1 MGKRYRIILFLFFT
15 ANMVFAESNLDS
27 LLVNLDQTILQH
39 EIYKDRRE
47 ARIRELKGK
56 ATKTAPN
63 SIAAYQLNDSIY
75 REYKSYMCDSAV
87 LYLTKNI
94 RIARNLRDQEREY
107 KSKLLLA
114 SLHAATG
121 MYQEAIDVL
130 EEVRREDLP
139 ASLTCD
145 YYTCKEQVYREISG
159 NSRDPQSI
167 RRYEDKSFVYR
178 DSLAMMLPEGAGKRV
193 ELQELA
199 LRADGWTDEA
209 LRINDTRLAKI
220 PFGTPE
226 YALTSYQRAMIYRQ
240 KKDREKEKY
249 YLALSSLSD
258 IQSAITDHASLW
270 MLADLLLKDGDIE
283 RAYHYIRFSWDETN
297 RFRARSRS
305 WQSADILSLID
316 KNYQA
321 TIEGKNRILVTYLTL
336 ISVLTLLLISAIV
349 YIYRQMKRLAEAR
362 NHLQE
367 TNEQLKVLNGEL
379 YQMNDRLQ
387 SANLELSES
396 NRIKEEYIGRF
407 MSLCSSYIDK
417 LDGYRRMV
425 YKMVSSGQIGE
436 LVKVTRSSKGLEAE
450 LNALYKNFD
459 TAFLHL
465 FPNFVTQFNSLL
477 LEDEQVVLKRD
488 ELLNTELRIF
498 ALIRLGIN
506 DSSQIAEFL
515 RYSVNTIYNYRAKV
529 KNKACVSRD
538 DFENL
543 VRKILLYLIHFFSNI
558 KDLYLVVK

>member
-1 MGKRYRIILFLFFT
+1 MRERWRIILFLLFT
-15 ANMVFAESNLDS
+15 ANIAFADNNLDS
-27 LLVNLDQTILQH
+27 ILIRLDQTILRH
-39 EIYKDRRE
+39 EIYKNARE
-47 ARIRELKGK
+47 ARIRVLKE
-56 ATKTAPN
+56 KTVNAEPV
-63 SIAAYQLNDSIY
+63 SLAAYQLNDSIF

-87 LYLTKNI
+87 HYLNKNVE
-94 RIARNLRDQEREY
+94 IARKLHDREREY
-107 KSKLLLA
+107 KSIFLLSSLLA
-114 SLHAATG
+114 TAG
-121 MYQEAIDVL
+121 MYQEAVDMLGDI
-130 EEVRREDLP
+130 RREQLP
-139 ASLTCD
+139 SSLIQD
-145 YYTCKEQVYREISG
+145 YYVCKEHVYREISG
-159 NSRDPQSI
+159 NSREPKSK
-167 RRYEDKSFVYR
+167 RRYGDLSLAYR
-178 DSLAMMLPEGAGKRV
+178 DSLLRILPEGVDKRI
-193 ELQELA
+193 ELQELV
-199 LRADGWTDEA
+199 LRADGRMEDA
-209 LRINDTRLAKI
+209 CRINDARLARV
-220 PFGTPE
+220 PFGSPE

-240 KKDREKEKY
+240 EGNREKEKL

-258 IQSAITDHASLW
+258 VQSAITDHASLW

-321 TIEGKNRILVTYLTL
+321 TIEKKNRMLVTYLAL
-336 ISVLTLLLISAIV
+336 ISLLTLLLISAVI
-349 YIYRQMKRLAEAR
+349 YIYRQMKHLAEAR

-367 TNEQLKVLNGEL
+367 TNGQLKVLNGEL
-379 YQMNDRLQ
+379 HQMNARLQ
-387 SANLELSES
+387 SANRQLSES
-396 NRIKEEYIGRF
+396 NQIKEEYIGRF
-407 MSLCSSYIDK
+407 IKLCSTYIDK

-425 YKMVSSGQIGE
+425 NKKVCAGQIEE
-436 LVKVTRSSKGLEAE
+436 LAKITRSSNALNAE
-450 LNALYKNFD
+450 LDELYKNFD

-465 FPNFVTQFNSLL
+465 FPNFVAQFNALL
-477 LEDEQVVLKRD
+477 QEDEQIVLKRD

-543 VRKILLYLIHFFSNI
+543 VREIH
-558 KDLYLVVK
+558 

>member
-1 MGKRYRIILFLFFT
+1 MGKRFKMILFLFFT
-15 ANMVFAESNLDS
+15 ANMVFAESGLDS
-27 LLVNLDQTILQH
+27 LLVSLDQTILRH
-39 EIYKDRRE
+39 EIYKDKRE
-47 ARIRELKGK
+47 DRIRDLKERAIK
-56 ATKTAPN
+56 AAPN
-63 SIAAYQLNDSIY
+63 SIAAYRLNDSIY

-94 RIARNLRDQEREY
+94 RIARNLHDQEREY
-107 KSKLLLA
+107 KSKMLLA

-121 MYQEAIDVL
+121 MYQEAVDVL
-130 EEVRREDLP
+130 EEICREDVP
-139 ASLTCD
+139 ASLTLD
-145 YYTCKEQVYREISG
+145 YYACKEKVYREISG

-167 RRYEDKSFVYR
+167 RRYEDKSLVYR
-178 DSLAMMLPEGAGKRV
+178 DSLAMMLPEDADKRI

-199 LRADGWTDEA
+199 LRAGGHADEA
-209 LRINDTRLAKI
+209 LRINDARLAKI
-220 PFGTPE
+220 SFGTPE
-226 YALTSYQRAMIYRQ
+226 YALASYQRAMIYRQ
-240 KKDREKEKY
+240 RKDPEKEKY

-258 IQSAITDHASLW
+258 IQSAITDHVSLW

-336 ISVLTLLLISAIV
+336 ISVLTLLLVSAIV

-367 TNEQLKVLNGEL
+367 TNGQLKVLNGEL
-379 YQMNDRLQ
+379 HQMNDRLQ
-387 SANLELSES
+387 AANLELSES
-396 NRIKEEYIGRF
+396 NQIKEEYIGRF

-425 YKMVSSGQIGE
+425 HKKVSSGQIEE

-450 LNALYKNFD
+450 LDALYKNFD

-465 FPNFVTQFNSLL
+465 FPNFVVQFNSLL

-529 KNKACVSRD
+529 KNKARVSRD

-543 VRKILLYLIHFFSNI
+543 VRKIH
-558 KDLYLVVK
+558 

>member
-139 ASLTCD
+139 ASLTRD
-145 YYTCKEQVYREISG
+145 YYACKEQVYREISG

-178 DSLAMMLPEGAGKRV
+178 DSLAMMLPEDAGKRV

-199 LRADGWTDEA
+199 LRADGRTDEA

-270 MLADLLLKDGDIE
+270 MLADLLLKDGD
-283 RAYHYIRFSWDETN
+283 ETN

-321 TIEGKNRILVTYLTL
+321 TVEGKNRILVTYLTL

-543 VRKILLYLIHFFSNI
+543 VRKIH
-558 KDLYLVVK
+558 

>member
-47 ARIRELKGK
+47 ARICELKGK

-107 KSKLLLA
+107 ISKLLLA

-139 ASLTCD
+139 ASLTRD
-145 YYTCKEQVYREISG
+145 YYACKEQVYREISG

-178 DSLAMMLPEGAGKRV
+178 DSLAMMLPEDAGKRV

-199 LRADGWTDEA
+199 LRADGRTDEA

-543 VRKILLYLIHFFSNI
+543 VREIH
-558 KDLYLVVK
+558 

>member
-1 MGKRYRIILFLFFT
+1 MRERWRIILFLLFT
-15 ANMVFAESNLDS
+15 ANIAFADNNLDS
-27 LLVNLDQTILQH
+27 ILIRLDQTILRH
-39 EIYKDRRE
+39 EIYKNARE
-47 ARIRELKGK
+47 ARIRVLKEK
-56 ATKTAPN
+56 AVNAAPV
-63 SIAAYQLNDSIY
+63 SLAAYQLNDSIF

-87 LYLTKNI
+87 HYLNKNVE
-94 RIARNLRDQEREY
+94 IARKLHDREREY
-107 KSKLLLA
+107 KSIFLLSSLLA
-114 SLHAATG
+114 TAG
-121 MYQEAIDVL
+121 MYQEAVDMLGDI
-130 EEVRREDLP
+130 RREQLP
-139 ASLTCD
+139 SSLIQD
-145 YYTCKEQVYREISG
+145 YYVCKEHVYREISG
-159 NSRDPQSI
+159 NSREPKSK
-167 RRYEDKSFVYR
+167 RRYGDLSLAYR
-178 DSLAMMLPEGAGKRV
+178 DSLLRILPEGVDKRI
-193 ELQELA
+193 ELQELV
-199 LRADGWTDEA
+199 LRADGRMEDA
-209 LRINDTRLAKI
+209 CRINDARLARV
-220 PFGTPE
+220 PFGSPE

-240 KKDREKEKY
+240 EGNREKEKL

-258 IQSAITDHASLW
+258 VQSAITDHASLW

-321 TIEGKNRILVTYLTL
+321 TIEKKNGMLVTYLAL
-336 ISVLTLLLISAIV
+336 ISLLTLLLISAVI

-367 TNEQLKVLNGEL
+367 TNGQLKVLNGEL
-379 YQMNDRLQ
+379 HQMNARLQ
-387 SANLELSES
+387 SANQQLSES
-396 NRIKEEYIGRF
+396 NQIKEEYIGRF
-407 MSLCSSYIDK
+407 IKLCSTYIDK

-425 YKMVSSGQIGE
+425 NKKVCAGQIEE
-436 LVKVTRSSKGLEAE
+436 LAKITRSSNALNAE
-450 LNALYKNFD
+450 LDELYKNFD

-465 FPNFVTQFNSLL
+465 FPNFVAQFNALL
-477 LEDEQVVLKRD
+477 QEDEQIVLKRD

-543 VRKILLYLIHFFSNI
+543 VREIH
-558 KDLYLVVK
+558 

>member
-139 ASLTCD
+139 ASLARD
-145 YYTCKEQVYREISG
+145 YYACKEQVYREISG

-178 DSLAMMLPEGAGKRV
+178 DSLAMMLPEDAGKRV

-199 LRADGWTDEA
+199 LRADALSEAAKADGYKSAVESLSRAFNLAEKADASVTVDASLFENDQEKALAKAIEELELTGSASDKLAQLFALSPVIDAFFDNTMVMAEDEA
-209 LRINDTRLAKI
+209 VKNNRLA
-220 PFGTPE
+220 
-226 YALTSYQRAMIYRQ
+226 L
-240 KKDREKEKY
+240 
-249 YLALSSLSD
+249 LA
-258 IQSAITDHASLW
+258 
-270 MLADLLLKDGDIE
+270 G
-283 RAYHYIRFSWDETN
+283 
-297 RFRARSRS
+297 
-305 WQSADILSLID
+305 
-316 KNYQA
+316 
-321 TIEGKNRILVTYLTL
+321 LV
-336 ISVLTLLLISAIV
+336 A
-349 YIYRQMKRLAEAR
+349 K
-362 NHLQE
+362 
-367 TNEQLKVLNGEL
+367 
-379 YQMNDRLQ
+379 
-387 SANLELSES
+387 ANA
-396 NRIKEEYIGRF
+396 
-407 MSLCSSYIDK
+407 
-417 LDGYRRMV
+417 V
-425 YKMVSSGQIGE
+425 
-436 LVKVTRSSKGLEAE
+436 A
-450 LNALYKNFD
+450 
-459 TAFLHL
+459 AF
-465 FPNFVTQFNSLL
+465 NQ
-477 LEDEQVVLKRD
+477 
-488 ELLNTELRIF
+488 LNT
-498 ALIRLGIN
+498 
-506 DSSQIAEFL
+506 
-515 RYSVNTIYNYRAKV
+515 K
-529 KNKACVSRD
+529 
-538 DFENL
+538 
-543 VRKILLYLIHFFSNI
+543 
-558 KDLYLVVK
+558 

>member
-1 MGKRYRIILFLFFT
+1 MRERWRIILFLLFT
-15 ANMVFAESNLDS
+15 ANIAFADNNLDS
-27 LLVNLDQTILQH
+27 ILIRLDQTILRH
-39 EIYKDRRE
+39 EIYKNARE
-47 ARIRELKGK
+47 ARIRVLKE
-56 ATKTAPN
+56 KTVNAAPV
-63 SIAAYQLNDSIY
+63 SLAAYQLNDSIF

-87 LYLTKNI
+87 HYLNKNVE
-94 RIARNLRDQEREY
+94 IARKLHDREREY
-107 KSKLLLA
+107 KSIFLLSSLLA
-114 SLHAATG
+114 TAG
-121 MYQEAIDVL
+121 MYQEAVDMLGDI
-130 EEVRREDLP
+130 RREQLP
-139 ASLTCD
+139 SSLIQD
-145 YYTCKEQVYREISG
+145 YYVCKEHVYREISG
-159 NSRDPQSI
+159 NSREPKSK
-167 RRYEDKSFVYR
+167 RRYGDLSLAYR
-178 DSLAMMLPEGAGKRV
+178 DSLLRILPEGVDKQI
-193 ELQELA
+193 ELQELV
-199 LRADGWTDEA
+199 LRADGRMEDA
-209 LRINDTRLAKI
+209 CRINDARLARV
-220 PFGTPE
+220 PFGSPE

-240 KKDREKEKY
+240 EGNREKEKL

-258 IQSAITDHASLW
+258 VQSAITDHASLW

-321 TIEGKNRILVTYLTL
+321 TIEKKNRMLVTYLAL
-336 ISVLTLLLISAIV
+336 ISLLTLLLISAII

-367 TNEQLKVLNGEL
+367 TNGQLKVLNGEL
-379 YQMNDRLQ
+379 HQMNARLQ
-387 SANLELSES
+387 SANQQLSES
-396 NRIKEEYIGRF
+396 NQIKEEYIGRF
-407 MSLCSSYIDK
+407 IKLCSTYIDK

-425 YKMVSSGQIGE
+425 NKKVCAGQIEE
-436 LVKVTRSSKGLEAE
+436 LAKITRSSNALNAE
-450 LNALYKNFD
+450 LDELYKNFD

-465 FPNFVTQFNSLL
+465 FPNFVAQFNALL
-477 LEDEQVVLKRD
+477 QEDEQIVLKRD

-543 VRKILLYLIHFFSNI
+543 VREIH
-558 KDLYLVVK
+558 

>member
-1 MGKRYRIILFLFFT
+1 MGKRYRIILFLFFA
-15 ANMVFAESNLDS
+15 ANMAFAEANLDS
-27 LLVNLDQTILQH
+27 LLINLDQTILRH
-39 EIYKDRRE
+39 EIYKNRRE
-47 ARIRELKGK
+47 ARIRGLKEK
-56 ATKTAPN
+56 VAKTPPN
-63 SIAAYQLNDSIY
+63 SIACYQLNDSIY

-94 RIARNLRDQEREY
+94 QIAHKLHDQEREY

-121 MYQEAIDVL
+121 MYQEAVDVL
-130 EEVRREDLP
+130 GEVGREDLP
-139 ASLTCD
+139 VSLIRD
-145 YYTCKEQVYREISG
+145 YYACKEQVYREISG

-167 RRYEDKSFVYR
+167 SRYKDRSLVYR
-178 DSLAMMLPEGAGKRV
+178 DSLIMMLPVDADRRI

-199 LRADGWTDEA
+199 LRADGDVDEA
-209 LRINDTRLAKI
+209 LRINDARLAKI

-226 YALTSYQRAMIYRQ
+226 YALASYQRAMIYRQ
-240 KKDREKEKY
+240 KEDREKEKY

-321 TIEGKNRILVTYLTL
+321 TIEGKNRMLVTYLSL

-379 YQMNDRLQ
+379 HQVNQRLQ

-396 NRIKEEYIGRF
+396 NQIKEEYIGRF
-407 MSLCSSYIDK
+407 MNLCSSYIDK

-425 YKMVSSGQIGE
+425 HKKISSGQIEE
-436 LVKVTRSSKGLEAE
+436 LVKITRSSKGLEVE
-450 LNALYKNFD
+450 LDALYKNFD

-465 FPNFVTQFNSLL
+465 FPNFVVQFNSLL
-477 LEDEQVVLKRD
+477 QEDEQVVLKRD

-538 DFENL
+538 DFENMI
-543 VRKILLYLIHFFSNI
+543 REIH
-558 KDLYLVVK
+558 

>member
-1 MGKRYRIILFLFFT
+1 MRERWRIILFLLFT
-15 ANMVFAESNLDS
+15 ANIAFADNNLDS
-27 LLVNLDQTILQH
+27 ILIRLDQTILRH
-39 EIYKDRRE
+39 EIYKNARE
-47 ARIRELKGK
+47 ARIRVLKE
-56 ATKTAPN
+56 KTVNAAPV
-63 SIAAYQLNDSIY
+63 SLVAYQLNDSIF

-87 LYLTKNI
+87 HYLNKNVE
-94 RIARNLRDQEREY
+94 IARKLHDREREY
-107 KSKLLLA
+107 KSIFLLSSLLA
-114 SLHAATG
+114 TAG
-121 MYQEAIDVL
+121 MYQEAVDMLGDI
-130 EEVRREDLP
+130 RREQLP
-139 ASLTCD
+139 SSLIQD
-145 YYTCKEQVYREISG
+145 YYVCKEHVYREISG
-159 NSRDPQSI
+159 NSREPKSK
-167 RRYEDKSFVYR
+167 RRYGDLSLAYR
-178 DSLAMMLPEGAGKRV
+178 DSLLKILPEGVDKRI
-193 ELQELA
+193 ELQELV
-199 LRADGWTDEA
+199 LRADGRMKDA
-209 LRINDTRLAKI
+209 CRINDARLARV
-220 PFGTPE
+220 PFGSPE

-240 KKDREKEKY
+240 EGNREKEKL

-258 IQSAITDHASLW
+258 VQSAITDHASLW

-321 TIEGKNRILVTYLTL
+321 TIEKKNRMLVTYLAL
-336 ISVLTLLLISAIV
+336 ISLLTLLLISAVI
-349 YIYRQMKRLAEAR
+349 YIYRQMKHLAEAR

-367 TNEQLKVLNGEL
+367 TNGQLKVLNGEL
-379 YQMNDRLQ
+379 HQMNARLQ
-387 SANLELSES
+387 LANRQLSES
-396 NRIKEEYIGRF
+396 NQIKEEYIGRF
-407 MSLCSSYIDK
+407 IKLCSTYIDK

-425 YKMVSSGQIGE
+425 NKKVCAGQIEE
-436 LVKVTRSSKGLEAE
+436 LAKITRSSNALNAE
-450 LNALYKNFD
+450 LDELYKNFD

-465 FPNFVTQFNSLL
+465 FPNFVAQFNALL
-477 LEDEQVVLKRD
+477 QEDEQIVLKRD

-543 VRKILLYLIHFFSNI
+543 VREIH
-558 KDLYLVVK
+558 

>member
-27 LLVNLDQTILQH
+27 LLINLDQTILQH

-56 ATKTAPN
+56 ATKIAPN

-94 RIARNLRDQEREY
+94 RIACNLRDLEREY

-121 MYQEAIDVL
+121 MYQEAVDVL
-130 EEVRREDLP
+130 EEVRRETLP
-139 ASLTCD
+139 ASLTRD
-145 YYTCKEQVYREISG
+145 YYACKEQVYREISG

-167 RRYEDKSFVYR
+167 RRYEDKSLVYR
-178 DSLAMMLPEGAGKRV
+178 DSLAMMLPEDASKRV

-199 LRADGWTDEA
+199 LRADGHTDEA

-336 ISVLTLLLISAIV
+336 ISAIV

-379 YQMNDRLQ
+379 HQMNDRLQ

-543 VRKILLYLIHFFSNI
+543 VRKIH
-558 KDLYLVVK
+558 

>member
-139 ASLTCD
+139 ASLTRD
-145 YYTCKEQVYREISG
+145 YYACKEQVYREISG

-199 LRADGWTDEA
+199 LRADGRTDEA
-209 LRINDTRLAKI
+209 HRINDTRLAKI

-321 TIEGKNRILVTYLTL
+321 TVEGKNRILVTYLTL

-367 TNEQLKVLNGEL
+367 TNEQLKVLDGEL

-543 VRKILLYLIHFFSNI
+543 VREIH
-558 KDLYLVVK
+558 

>member
-56 ATKTAPN
+56 ATKIAPN

-87 LYLTKNI
+87 LYLTQNI
-94 RIARNLRDQEREY
+94 RIACNLRDQEREY

-139 ASLTCD
+139 ASLTRD
-145 YYTCKEQVYREISG
+145 YYACKEQVYREISG

-167 RRYEDKSFVYR
+167 RRYEDKSLVYR

-199 LRADGWTDEA
+199 LRADGHTDEA

-258 IQSAITDHASLW
+258 IQSAITDHPSLW

-543 VRKILLYLIHFFSNI
+543 VREIH
-558 KDLYLVVK
+558 

>member
-1 MGKRYRIILFLFFT
+1 MRERWRIILFLLFT
-15 ANMVFAESNLDS
+15 ANIAFADNNLDS
-27 LLVNLDQTILQH
+27 ILIRLDQTILRH
-39 EIYKDRRE
+39 EIYKNARE
-47 ARIRELKGK
+47 ARIRVLKE
-56 ATKTAPN
+56 KTVNAAPV
-63 SIAAYQLNDSIY
+63 SLAAYQLNDSIF

-87 LYLTKNI
+87 HYLNKNVE
-94 RIARNLRDQEREY
+94 IARKLHDREREY
-107 KSKLLLA
+107 KSIFLLSSLLA
-114 SLHAATG
+114 TAG
-121 MYQEAIDVL
+121 MYQEAVDMLGDIRQ
-130 EEVRREDLP
+130 EQLP
-139 ASLTCD
+139 SSLVQD
-145 YYTCKEQVYREISG
+145 YYACKEHVYREISG
-159 NSRDPQSI
+159 NSREPKSK
-167 RRYEDKSFVYR
+167 RRYGDLSLAYR
-178 DSLAMMLPEGAGKRV
+178 DSLLRILPEGVDKRI
-193 ELQELA
+193 ELQELV
-199 LRADGWTDEA
+199 LRADGRMEDA
-209 LRINDTRLAKI
+209 CRINDARLARV
-220 PFGTPE
+220 PFGSPE

-240 KKDREKEKY
+240 EGNREKEKL

-258 IQSAITDHASLW
+258 VQSAITDHASLW

-321 TIEGKNRILVTYLTL
+321 TIEKKNRMLVTYLAL
-336 ISVLTLLLISAIV
+336 ISLLTLLLISAVI

-367 TNEQLKVLNGEL
+367 TNGQLKVLNGEL
-379 YQMNDRLQ
+379 HQMNARLQ
-387 SANLELSES
+387 SANRQLSES
-396 NRIKEEYIGRF
+396 NQIKEEYIGRF
-407 MSLCSSYIDK
+407 IKLCSTYIDK

-425 YKMVSSGQIGE
+425 NKKVCAGQIEE
-436 LVKVTRSSKGLEAE
+436 LAKITRSSNALNAE
-450 LNALYKNFD
+450 LDELYKNFD

-465 FPNFVTQFNSLL
+465 FPNFVAQFNALL
-477 LEDEQVVLKRD
+477 QEDEQIVLKRD

-543 VRKILLYLIHFFSNI
+543 VREIH
-558 KDLYLVVK
+558 

>member
-1 MGKRYRIILFLFFT
+1 MRERWRIILFLLFT
-15 ANMVFAESNLDS
+15 ANIAFADNNLDS
-27 LLVNLDQTILQH
+27 ILIRLDQTILRH
-39 EIYKDRRE
+39 EIYKNARE
-47 ARIRELKGK
+47 ARIRVLKE
-56 ATKTAPN
+56 KTVNAAPV
-63 SIAAYQLNDSIY
+63 SLAAYQLNDSIF

-87 LYLTKNI
+87 HYLNKNVE
-94 RIARNLRDQEREY
+94 IARKLHDREREY
-107 KSKLLLA
+107 KSIFLLSSLLA
-114 SLHAATG
+114 TAG
-121 MYQEAIDVL
+121 MYQEAVDMLGDI
-130 EEVRREDLP
+130 RREQLP
-139 ASLTCD
+139 SSLIQD
-145 YYTCKEQVYREISG
+145 YYVCKEHVYREISG
-159 NSRDPQSI
+159 NSREPKSK
-167 RRYEDKSFVYR
+167 RRYGDLSLAYR
-178 DSLAMMLPEGAGKRV
+178 DSLLRILPEGVDKRI

-199 LRADGWTDEA
+199 LRADGRMEDA
-209 LRINDTRLAKI
+209 CRINDARLARV
-220 PFGTPE
+220 PFGSPE

-240 KKDREKEKY
+240 EGNREKEKL

-258 IQSAITDHASLW
+258 VQSAITDHASLW

-321 TIEGKNRILVTYLTL
+321 TIEKKNRMLVTYLAL
-336 ISVLTLLLISAIV
+336 ISLLTLLLISAVI

-367 TNEQLKVLNGEL
+367 TNGQLKVLNGEL
-379 YQMNDRLQ
+379 HQMNARLQ
-387 SANLELSES
+387 LANRQLSES
-396 NRIKEEYIGRF
+396 NQIKEEYIGRF
-407 MSLCSSYIDK
+407 IKLCSTYIDK

-425 YKMVSSGQIGE
+425 NKKVCAGQIEE
-436 LVKVTRSSKGLEAE
+436 LAKITRSSNALNAE
-450 LNALYKNFD
+450 LDELYKNFD

-465 FPNFVTQFNSLL
+465 FPNFVAQFNALL
-477 LEDEQVVLKRD
+477 QEDEQVVLKRD

-543 VRKILLYLIHFFSNI
+543 VREIH
-558 KDLYLVVK
+558 

>member
-1 MGKRYRIILFLFFT
+1 MGKRYRIILFLFFA
-15 ANMVFAESNLDS
+15 ANMAFAEANLDS
-27 LLVNLDQTILQH
+27 LLINLDQTILRH
-39 EIYKDRRE
+39 EIYKNRRE
-47 ARIRELKGK
+47 ARIRGLKEK
-56 ATKTAPN
+56 VAKTPPN
-63 SIAAYQLNDSIY
+63 SIACYQLNDSIY

-94 RIARNLRDQEREY
+94 QIAHKLHDQEREY

-121 MYQEAIDVL
+121 MYQEAVDVL
-130 EEVRREDLP
+130 GEVGREDLP
-139 ASLTCD
+139 VSLIRD
-145 YYTCKEQVYREISG
+145 YYACKEQVYREISG

-167 RRYEDKSFVYR
+167 SRYKDRSLVYR
-178 DSLAMMLPEGAGKRV
+178 DSLIMMLPVDADRRI
-193 ELQELA
+193 ELQELV
-199 LRADGWTDEA
+199 LRADGDVDEA
-209 LRINDTRLAKI
+209 LRINDARLAKI

-226 YALTSYQRAMIYRQ
+226 YALASYQRAMIYRQ
-240 KKDREKEKY
+240 KEDREKEKY

-321 TIEGKNRILVTYLTL
+321 TIEGKNRMLVTYLSL

-379 YQMNDRLQ
+379 HQVNQRLQ

-396 NRIKEEYIGRF
+396 NQIKEEYIGRF

-425 YKMVSSGQIGE
+425 HKKISSGQIEE
-436 LVKVTRSSKGLEAE
+436 LVKITRSSKGLEVE
-450 LNALYKNFD
+450 LDALYKNFD

-465 FPNFVTQFNSLL
+465 FPNFVVQFNSLL
-477 LEDEQVVLKRD
+477 QEDEQVVLKRD

-538 DFENL
+538 DFENMI
-543 VRKILLYLIHFFSNI
+543 REIH
-558 KDLYLVVK
+558 

>member
-1 MGKRYRIILFLFFT
+1 MRERWRIILFLLFT
-15 ANMVFAESNLDS
+15 ANIAFADNNLDS
-27 LLVNLDQTILQH
+27 VLIRLDQTILRH
-39 EIYKDRRE
+39 EIYKNARE
-47 ARIRELKGK
+47 ARIRVLKE
-56 ATKTAPN
+56 KTVNAAPV
-63 SIAAYQLNDSIY
+63 SLAAYQLNDSIF

-87 LYLTKNI
+87 HYLNKNVE
-94 RIARNLRDQEREY
+94 IARKLHDREREY
-107 KSKLLLA
+107 KSIFLLSSLLA
-114 SLHAATG
+114 TAG
-121 MYQEAIDVL
+121 MYQEAVDMLGDIRQ
-130 EEVRREDLP
+130 EQLP
-139 ASLTCD
+139 SSLVQD
-145 YYTCKEQVYREISG
+145 YYACKEHVYREISG
-159 NSRDPQSI
+159 NSREPKSK
-167 RRYEDKSFVYR
+167 RRYGDLSLAYR
-178 DSLAMMLPEGAGKRV
+178 DSLLRILPEGVDKRI
-193 ELQELA
+193 ELQELV
-199 LRADGWTDEA
+199 LRADGRMEDA
-209 LRINDTRLAKI
+209 CRINDARLARV
-220 PFGTPE
+220 PFGSPE

-240 KKDREKEKY
+240 EGNREKEKL

-258 IQSAITDHASLW
+258 VQSAITDHASLW

-321 TIEGKNRILVTYLTL
+321 TIEKKNRMLVTYLAL
-336 ISVLTLLLISAIV
+336 ISLLTLLLISAII
-349 YIYRQMKRLAEAR
+349 YIYRQMKHLAEAR

-367 TNEQLKVLNGEL
+367 TNGQLKVLNGEL
-379 YQMNDRLQ
+379 HQMNARLQ
-387 SANLELSES
+387 SANQQLSES
-396 NRIKEEYIGRF
+396 NQIKEEYIGRF
-407 MSLCSSYIDK
+407 IKLCSTYIDK

-425 YKMVSSGQIGE
+425 NKKVCAGQIEE
-436 LVKVTRSSKGLEAE
+436 LAKITRSSNALNAE
-450 LNALYKNFD
+450 LDELYKNFD

-465 FPNFVTQFNSLL
+465 FPNFVAQFNALL
-477 LEDEQVVLKRD
+477 QEDEQIVLKRD

-543 VRKILLYLIHFFSNI
+543 VREIH
-558 KDLYLVVK
+558 

>member
-1 MGKRYRIILFLFFT
+1 MRERWSIILFLLFT
-15 ANMVFAESNLDS
+15 ANIAFADNNLDS
-27 LLVNLDQTILQH
+27 ILIRLDQTILRH
-39 EIYKDRRE
+39 EIYKNARE
-47 ARIRELKGK
+47 ARIRVLKE
-56 ATKTAPN
+56 KTVNAAPV
-63 SIAAYQLNDSIY
+63 SLAAYQLNDSIF

-87 LYLTKNI
+87 HYLNKNVE
-94 RIARNLRDQEREY
+94 IARKLHDREREY
-107 KSKLLLA
+107 KSIFLLSSLLA
-114 SLHAATG
+114 TAG
-121 MYQEAIDVL
+121 MYQEAVDMLGDI
-130 EEVRREDLP
+130 RREQLP
-139 ASLTCD
+139 SSLIQD
-145 YYTCKEQVYREISG
+145 YYVCKEHVYREISG
-159 NSRDPQSI
+159 NSREPKSK
-167 RRYEDKSFVYR
+167 RRYGDLSLAYR
-178 DSLAMMLPEGAGKRV
+178 DSLLRILPEGVDKRI
-193 ELQELA
+193 ELQELV
-199 LRADGWTDEA
+199 LRADGRMEDA
-209 LRINDTRLAKI
+209 CRINDARLARV
-220 PFGTPE
+220 PFGSPE

-240 KKDREKEKY
+240 EGNREKEKL

-258 IQSAITDHASLW
+258 VQSAITDHASLW

-321 TIEGKNRILVTYLTL
+321 TIEKKNGMLVTYLAL
-336 ISVLTLLLISAIV
+336 ISLLTLLLISAVI

-367 TNEQLKVLNGEL
+367 TNGQLKVLNGEL
-379 YQMNDRLQ
+379 HQMNARLQ
-387 SANLELSES
+387 LANRQLSES
-396 NRIKEEYIGRF
+396 NQIKEEYIGRF
-407 MSLCSSYIDK
+407 IKLCSTYIDK

-425 YKMVSSGQIGE
+425 NKKVCAGQIEE
-436 LVKVTRSSKGLEAE
+436 LAKITRSSNALNAE
-450 LNALYKNFD
+450 LDELYKNFD

-465 FPNFVTQFNSLL
+465 CPNFVAQFNALL
-477 LEDEQVVLKRD
+477 QEDEQIVLKRD

-543 VRKILLYLIHFFSNI
+543 VREIH
-558 KDLYLVVK
+558 

>member
-139 ASLTCD
+139 ASLTRD
-145 YYTCKEQVYREISG
+145 YYACKEQVYREISG

-178 DSLAMMLPEGAGKRV
+178 DSLAMMLPEDAGKRV

-199 LRADGWTDEA
+199 LRADGRTDEA

-258 IQSAITDHASLW
+258 SQSAITDHASLW

-465 FPNFVTQFNSLL
+465 FPNFVTQFNLLL

-543 VRKILLYLIHFFSNI
+543 VREIH
-558 KDLYLVVK
+558 

>member
-1 MGKRYRIILFLFFT
+1 MRERWRIILFLLFT
-15 ANMVFAESNLDS
+15 ANIAFADNNLDS
-27 LLVNLDQTILQH
+27 ILIRLDQTILRH
-39 EIYKDRRE
+39 EIYKNARE
-47 ARIRELKGK
+47 ARIRVLKE
-56 ATKTAPN
+56 KTVNAAPV
-63 SIAAYQLNDSIY
+63 SPAAYQLNDSIF

-87 LYLTKNI
+87 HYLNKNVE
-94 RIARNLRDQEREY
+94 IARKLHDREREY
-107 KSKLLLA
+107 KSIFLLSSLLA
-114 SLHAATG
+114 TAG
-121 MYQEAIDVL
+121 MYQEAVDMLGDI
-130 EEVRREDLP
+130 RREQLP
-139 ASLTCD
+139 SSLIQD
-145 YYTCKEQVYREISG
+145 YYVCKEHVYREISG
-159 NSRDPQSI
+159 NSREPKSK
-167 RRYEDKSFVYR
+167 RRYGDLSLAYR
-178 DSLAMMLPEGAGKRV
+178 DSLLRILPEGVDKRI
-193 ELQELA
+193 ELQELV
-199 LRADGWTDEA
+199 LRADGRMEDA
-209 LRINDTRLAKI
+209 CRINDARLARV
-220 PFGTPE
+220 PFGSPE

-240 KKDREKEKY
+240 EGNREKEKL

-258 IQSAITDHASLW
+258 VQSAITDHASLW

-321 TIEGKNRILVTYLTL
+321 TIEKKNGMLVTYLAL
-336 ISVLTLLLISAIV
+336 ISLLTLLLISAVI

-367 TNEQLKVLNGEL
+367 TNGQLKVLNGEL
-379 YQMNDRLQ
+379 HQMNARLQ
-387 SANLELSES
+387 LANRQLSES
-396 NRIKEEYIGRF
+396 NQIKEEYIGRF
-407 MSLCSSYIDK
+407 IKLCSTYIDK

-425 YKMVSSGQIGE
+425 NKKVCAGQIEE
-436 LVKVTRSSKGLEAE
+436 LAKITRSSNALNAE
-450 LNALYKNFD
+450 LDELYKNFD

-465 FPNFVTQFNSLL
+465 FPNFVAQFNALL
-477 LEDEQVVLKRD
+477 QEDEQIVLKRD

-543 VRKILLYLIHFFSNI
+543 VREIH
-558 KDLYLVVK
+558 

>member
-27 LLVNLDQTILQH
+27 LLINLDQTILQH

-56 ATKTAPN
+56 ATKIAPN

-94 RIARNLRDQEREY
+94 RIACNLRDQEREY

-121 MYQEAIDVL
+121 MYQEAVDVL
-130 EEVRREDLP
+130 EEVRRETLP
-139 ASLTCD
+139 ASLTRD
-145 YYTCKEQVYREISG
+145 YYACKEQVYREISG

-167 RRYEDKSFVYR
+167 RRYEDKSLVYR
-178 DSLAMMLPEGAGKRV
+178 DSLAMMLPEEASKRV

-199 LRADGWTDEA
+199 LRADGHTDEA

-249 YLALSSLSD
+249 YLALSALSD
-258 IQSAITDHASLW
+258 IQSAITDLASLW

-379 YQMNDRLQ
+379 HQMNDRLQ

-543 VRKILLYLIHFFSNI
+543 VRKIH
-558 KDLYLVVK
+558 

>member
-139 ASLTCD
+139 ASLTRD
-145 YYTCKEQVYREISG
+145 YYACKEQVYREISG

-178 DSLAMMLPEGAGKRV
+178 DSLAMMLPEDAGKRV

-199 LRADGWTDEA
+199 LRADGHTDEA
-209 LRINDTRLAKI
+209 LRINNTRLAKI

-283 RAYHYIRFSWDETN
+283 RAYHYIRFSWDE
-297 RFRARSRS
+297 
-305 WQSADILSLID
+305 
-316 KNYQA
+316 
-321 TIEGKNRILVTYLTL
+321 TYLTL

-543 VRKILLYLIHFFSNI
+543 VREIH
-558 KDLYLVVK
+558 

>member
-1 MGKRYRIILFLFFT
+1 MGKRYRIILFLFFA
-15 ANMVFAESNLDS
+15 ANMAFAEANLDS
-27 LLVNLDQTILQH
+27 LLINLDQTILRH
-39 EIYKDRRE
+39 EIYKNRRE
-47 ARIRELKGK
+47 ARIRGLKEK
-56 ATKTAPN
+56 VAKTTPN
-63 SIAAYQLNDSIY
+63 SIACYQLNDSIY

-94 RIARNLRDQEREY
+94 QIAHKLHDREQEY

-121 MYQEAIDVL
+121 MYQEAVDVL
-130 EEVRREDLP
+130 GEVRREDLP
-139 ASLTCD
+139 VSLIRD
-145 YYTCKEQVYREISG
+145 YYACKEQVYREISG

-167 RRYEDKSFVYR
+167 SRYKDRSLVYR
-178 DSLAMMLPEGAGKRV
+178 DSLVMMLPVDANRRI

-199 LRADGWTDEA
+199 LRADGDVDEA
-209 LRINDTRLAKI
+209 LRINDARLAKI

-226 YALTSYQRAMIYRQ
+226 YALASYQRAMIYRQ
-240 KKDREKEKY
+240 KEDREKEKY

-321 TIEGKNRILVTYLTL
+321 TIEGKNRMLVTYLSL

-379 YQMNDRLQ
+379 HQMNQRLQ

-396 NRIKEEYIGRF
+396 NQIKEEYIGRF

-425 YKMVSSGQIGE
+425 HKKISSGQIEE
-436 LVKVTRSSKGLEAE
+436 LVKITRSSKGLEVE
-450 LNALYKNFD
+450 LDALYKNFD

-465 FPNFVTQFNSLL
+465 FPNFVAQFNSLL
-477 LEDEQVVLKRD
+477 QEDEQVVLKRD

-543 VRKILLYLIHFFSNI
+543 IREIH
-558 KDLYLVVK
+558 

>member
-139 ASLTCD
+139 ASLTRD
-145 YYTCKEQVYREISG
+145 YYACKEQVYREISG

-178 DSLAMMLPEGAGKRV
+178 DSLAMMLPEDAGKRV

-199 LRADGWTDEA
+199 LRADGRTDEA

-321 TIEGKNRILVTYLTL
+321 TIEEPDTGHISDADQCTYFVIDLCHRL
-336 ISVLTLLLISAIV
+336 YISADEATGGGPQSFAGDKRAVEGAERRIV
-349 YIYRQMKRLAEAR
+349 SDERSFAVRQPRTVRIQPDQGGIYRAFHES
-362 NHLQE
+362 
-367 TNEQLKVLNGEL
+367 VFFL
-379 YQMNDRLQ
+379 YR
-387 SANLELSES
+387 
-396 NRIKEEYIGRF
+396 
-407 MSLCSSYIDK
+407 
-417 LDGYRRMV
+417 
-425 YKMVSSGQIGE
+425 
-436 LVKVTRSSKGLEAE
+436 
-450 LNALYKNFD
+450 
-459 TAFLHL
+459 
-465 FPNFVTQFNSLL
+465 
-477 LEDEQVVLKRD
+477 
-488 ELLNTELRIF
+488 
-498 ALIRLGIN
+498 
-506 DSSQIAEFL
+506 
-515 RYSVNTIYNYRAKV
+515 
-529 KNKACVSRD
+529 
-538 DFENL
+538 
-543 VRKILLYLIHFFSNI
+543 
-558 KDLYLVVK
+558 

>member
-1 MGKRYRIILFLFFT
+1 MRERWSIILFLLFT
-15 ANMVFAESNLDS
+15 ANIAFADNNLDS
-27 LLVNLDQTILQH
+27 ILIRLDQTILRH
-39 EIYKDRRE
+39 EIYKNARE
-47 ARIRELKGK
+47 ARIRVLKE
-56 ATKTAPN
+56 KTVNAAPV
-63 SIAAYQLNDSIY
+63 SLAAYQLNDSIF

-87 LYLTKNI
+87 HYLNKNVE
-94 RIARNLRDQEREY
+94 IARKLHDREREY
-107 KSKLLLA
+107 KSIFLLSSLLA
-114 SLHAATG
+114 TAG
-121 MYQEAIDVL
+121 MYQEAVDMLGDI
-130 EEVRREDLP
+130 RREQLP
-139 ASLTCD
+139 SSLIQD
-145 YYTCKEQVYREISG
+145 YYVCKEHVYREISG
-159 NSRDPQSI
+159 NSREPKSK
-167 RRYEDKSFVYR
+167 RRYGDLSLAYR
-178 DSLAMMLPEGAGKRV
+178 DSLLRILPEGADKRI
-193 ELQELA
+193 ELQELV
-199 LRADGWTDEA
+199 LRADGRMEDA
-209 LRINDTRLAKI
+209 CRINDARLARV
-220 PFGTPE
+220 PFGSPE

-240 KKDREKEKY
+240 EGNREKEKL

-258 IQSAITDHASLW
+258 VQSAITDHASLW

-321 TIEGKNRILVTYLTL
+321 TIEKKNGMLVTYLAL
-336 ISVLTLLLISAIV
+336 ISLLTLLLISAVI

-367 TNEQLKVLNGEL
+367 TNGQLKVLNGEL
-379 YQMNDRLQ
+379 HQMNARLQ
-387 SANLELSES
+387 LANRQLSES
-396 NRIKEEYIGRF
+396 NQIKEEYIGRF
-407 MSLCSSYIDK
+407 IKLCSTYIDK

-425 YKMVSSGQIGE
+425 NKKVCAGQIEE
-436 LVKVTRSSKGLEAE
+436 LAKITRSSNALNAE
-450 LNALYKNFD
+450 LDELYKNFD

-465 FPNFVTQFNSLL
+465 FPNFVAQFNALL
-477 LEDEQVVLKRD
+477 QEDEQIVLKRD

-543 VRKILLYLIHFFSNI
+543 VREIH
-558 KDLYLVVK
+558 

>member
-1 MGKRYRIILFLFFT
+1 MRERWRIILFLLFT
-15 ANMVFAESNLDS
+15 ANIAFADNNLDS
-27 LLVNLDQTILQH
+27 ILIRLDQTILRH
-39 EIYKDRRE
+39 EIYKNARE
-47 ARIRELKGK
+47 ARIRVLKE
-56 ATKTAPN
+56 KTVNAAPV
-63 SIAAYQLNDSIY
+63 SLAAYQLNDSIF

-87 LYLTKNI
+87 HYLNKNVE
-94 RIARNLRDQEREY
+94 IARKLHDREREY
-107 KSKLLLA
+107 KSIFLLSSLLA
-114 SLHAATG
+114 TAG
-121 MYQEAIDVL
+121 MYQEAVDMLGDI
-130 EEVRREDLP
+130 RREQLP
-139 ASLTCD
+139 SSLIQD
-145 YYTCKEQVYREISG
+145 YYICKEHVYREISG
-159 NSRDPQSI
+159 NSREPKSK
-167 RRYEDKSFVYR
+167 RRYGDLSLAYR
-178 DSLAMMLPEGAGKRV
+178 DSLLRILPEGVDKRI
-193 ELQELA
+193 ELQELV
-199 LRADGWTDEA
+199 LRADGRMEDA
-209 LRINDTRLAKI
+209 CRINDARLARV
-220 PFGTPE
+220 PFGSPE

-240 KKDREKEKY
+240 EGNREKEKL

-258 IQSAITDHASLW
+258 VQSAITDHASLW

-321 TIEGKNRILVTYLTL
+321 TIEKKNGMLVTYLAL
-336 ISVLTLLLISAIV
+336 ISLLTLLLISAVI

-367 TNEQLKVLNGEL
+367 TNGQLKVLNGEL
-379 YQMNDRLQ
+379 HQMNARLQ
-387 SANLELSES
+387 SANRQLSES
-396 NRIKEEYIGRF
+396 NQIKEEYIGRF
-407 MSLCSSYIDK
+407 IKLCSTYIDK

-425 YKMVSSGQIGE
+425 NKKVCAGQIEE
-436 LVKVTRSSKGLEAE
+436 LAKITRSSNALNAE
-450 LNALYKNFD
+450 LDELYKNFD

-465 FPNFVTQFNSLL
+465 FPNFVAQFNALL
-477 LEDEQVVLKRD
+477 QEDEQIVLKRD

-543 VRKILLYLIHFFSNI
+543 VREIH
-558 KDLYLVVK
+558 

>member
-1 MGKRYRIILFLFFT
+1 MGKRYRIILFLFFA
-15 ANMVFAESNLDS
+15 ANMAFAEANLDS
-27 LLVNLDQTILQH
+27 LLINLDQTILRH
-39 EIYKDRRE
+39 EIYKNRRE
-47 ARIRELKGK
+47 ARIRGLKEK
-56 ATKTAPN
+56 VAKTPPN
-63 SIAAYQLNDSIY
+63 SIACYQLNDSIY

-94 RIARNLRDQEREY
+94 QIAHKLHDQEREY

-121 MYQEAIDVL
+121 MYQEAVDVL
-130 EEVRREDLP
+130 GEVGREDLP
-139 ASLTCD
+139 VSLIRD
-145 YYTCKEQVYREISG
+145 YYACKEQVYREISG

-167 RRYEDKSFVYR
+167 SRYKDRSLVYR
-178 DSLAMMLPEGAGKRV
+178 DSLIMMLPVDADRRI

-199 LRADGWTDEA
+199 LRADGDVDEA
-209 LRINDTRLAKI
+209 LRINDARLAKI

-226 YALTSYQRAMIYRQ
+226 YALASYQRAMIYRQ
-240 KKDREKEKY
+240 KEDREKEKY

-321 TIEGKNRILVTYLTL
+321 TIEGKNRMLVTYLSL

-379 YQMNDRLQ
+379 HQVNQRLQ

-396 NRIKEEYIGRF
+396 NQIKEEYIGRF
-407 MSLCSSYIDK
+407 MNLCSSYIDK

-425 YKMVSSGQIGE
+425 HKKISSGQIEE
-436 LVKVTRSSKGLEAE
+436 LVKITRSSKGLEIE
-450 LNALYKNFD
+450 LDALYKNFD

-465 FPNFVTQFNSLL
+465 FPNFVVQFNSLL
-477 LEDEQVVLKRD
+477 QEDEQVVLKRD

-538 DFENL
+538 DFENMI
-543 VRKILLYLIHFFSNI
+543 REIH
-558 KDLYLVVK
+558 